1 MNVEA
6 KKVTEVKVGDIIF
19 IDHSFVKVVVASP
32 SVAAKDIYIEVEY
45 HNHNDGF
52 HFDADTI
59 VMTLNLIKE

>member
-1 MNVEA
+1 MNIEA
-6 KKVTEVKVGDIIF
+6 KKVTEIKVGDIIF

-45 HNHNDGF
+45 HNDGF